1 MAESR
6 LLDAFKAL
14 VDGLT
19 AQTKLHVPVR
29 YRVVSVNVDGRANLQ
44 AVKKGPWPDI
54 LPTPIRAGVPGVET
68 ELATGSICLVE
79 FIEGDASLP
88 VITHFSATT
97 EGGWAPVSLRFDAA
111 EIVLGDAAL
120 SVGRG
125 VARVGDTAGPFA
137 ITSGSLKTRAQ

>member
-6 LLDAFKAL
+6 LLDALKAL

-19 AQTKLHVPVR
+19 AQTKLHVAVR
-29 YRVVSVNVDGRANLQ
+29 YRVVSVNVDGRVNLQ

-68 ELATGSICLVE
+68 ELTPGSICLVE

-88 VITHFSATT
+88 VITHFSTT
-97 EGGWAPVSLRFDAA
+97 EEGGWAPVSLRFEAD
-111 EIVLGDAAL
+111 EIVLGDPTL

-125 VARVGDTAGPFA
+125 IARVGDTAGPFL
-137 ITSGSLKTRAQ
+137 ITSGSVKARAE